1 MKTSKIDRIVSVVVI
16 GTCLIKAVLYGGS
29 KPSATTNT
37 PPDSVSGEVST
48 NTVPDDLPGATG
60 VSPVGGVL
68 AMTRAKRAR
77 CPFPQSSFPQ
87 PLDSTLVTNWTARG
101 AWNDWQRIDFPSSF
115 AFPSGT
121 NLITSVALMS
131 YGEIRE
137 NLHCPPPPL
146 TSTLSSPSPSIFT
159 SSLPLPVSLEP
170 GVSTCA
176 YGLTASNSFV
186 FAWQDACVERE
197 GTNRVDAAI
206 ELFAS
211 GDVQVRFGDSAT
223 NIVARPPEGFVGEGQ
238 DTAWVTNA
246 FQTSAADIAEKGY
259 EDWLMEDCVGINEPN
274 GRYKLSVTVSELPE
288 HGPCYLVVGPYR
300 MVVTAPG
307 TYSFPLEVFEHYKA
321 RTYPVAVPLTFEY
334 DDGYRSEETQ
344 SNPCLQPPRRLLGL
358 PLIFPPIYDIFQ
370 EPRFVITPCSV
381 PLDEAP
387 GTEVSLW
394 CNIAGEVQCYCR
406 SLWRTTKVI
415 FRGSR
420 EAEVV
425 EAIIADEVD
434 FILQNAKGSC
444 SATLSITPSPHPCC
458 PDCCGDDCHCDGTC
472 CDCNCGCHSSGNS
485 NTNAPPNVS
494 QP

>member
-37 PPDSVSGEVST
+37 PSGDVSCPT
-48 NTVPDDLPGATG
+48 KM
-60 VSPVGGVL
+60 VGRGVL
-68 AMTRAKRAR
+68 DA
-77 CPFPQSSFPQ
+77 PQ
-87 PLDSTLVTNWTARG
+87 PTTNENAFICGCGAPGGRPLPLRTVATPQQKENEPSTIHNSSLILQNSWYTRG
-101 AWNDWQRIDFPSSF
+101 AFCDWTRVDFPSSF
-115 AFPSGT
+115 AFPCGT
-121 NLITSVALMS
+121 NLITSVTLMS

-137 NLHCPPPPL
+137 NLRC
-146 TSTLSSPSPSIFT
+146 SPSTFT

-211 GDVQVRFGDSAT
+211 GDVQVRFGESVT

-238 DTAWVTNA
+238 DAAWVTNA
-246 FQTSAADIAEKGY
+246 FQASAADIAEKGY

-344 SNPCLQPPRRLLGL
+344 SNPCLQSPPRRLLGL

-458 PDCCGDDCHCDGTC
+458 PDCCDDDCHCDGTC